1 MIDPMR
7 FFFGQGDQHGE
18 HPESLQ
24 SDPSKYP
31 RASEITDTEFLMTIQ
46 TMQAN
51 DDRQMELNRQARE
64 IMEELSIVKAERQI
78 METKFWRALREMYPQ
93 VITENQCGMGYRKY
107 DGKLFVVS
115 WGDEIEREN
124 LHTEEEN

>member
-7 FFFGQGDQHGE
+7 FFFGQGDPHE

-31 RASEITDTEFLMTIQ
+31 RAAEITNTEFLMTIQ

-78 METKFWRALREMYPQ
+78 METKFWRALRETYPQ

-124 LHTEEEN
+124 LHTEEEK